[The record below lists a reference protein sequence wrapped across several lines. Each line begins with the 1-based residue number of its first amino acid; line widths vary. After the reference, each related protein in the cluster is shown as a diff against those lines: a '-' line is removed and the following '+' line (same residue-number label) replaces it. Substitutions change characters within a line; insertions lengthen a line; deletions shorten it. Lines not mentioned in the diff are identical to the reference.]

1 MTIDKQFY
9 LVYTINNK
17 WKGKVIMEIERNYYL
32 NKLITKK
39 ENKLIKIVTGIRRCG
54 KSYLLD
60 PIFKNYLLE
69 NGVDKKHIIKLELDS
84 IENEEYTNPKKLYE
98 YIISKVTDDKMYYII
113 LDEIQKVDQ
122 FESVLNSFLRKPN
135 LDVYVTGSNSKF
147 LSSDIITEFRGRGDE
162 IKVYPLSF
170 KEFMSVYDGDKIK
183 GLDEYINFGG
193 LPFIATLKTM
203 DEKIEY
209 LNYQKDNVYI
219 NDVIE
224 RHDIKNDEELRTL
237 IEIISSSIGSLT
249 NPTKLY
255 NTFLSK
261 GCKNI
266 TDKTISSYLKYLE
279 EAFLIEKSKRFD
291 VKGKKY
297 IETPIKYYFVDIGIR
312 NSLINFRQ
320 IEKNHI
326 MENIIYTELRRRN
339 FNVDVGVVEKRN
351 HTNSGKK
358 SYKQLEVDFVV
369 NKGNEKYYIQSAYS
383 IEEKEKKE
391 QETQSLLNI
400 GDNFKKIIIVYDHFI
415 KWQDEDG
422 IIYMSIYDFLLN
434 ENSLK
439 EA

>member
-1 MTIDKQFY
+1 
-9 LVYTINNK
+9 
-17 WKGKVIMEIERNYYL
+17 MEIERNYYL
-32 NKLITKK
+32 NKLISKK
-39 ENKLIKIVTGIRRCG
+39 ENKLIKIITGIRRSG

-69 NGVDKKHIIKLELDS
+69 SGVKENHIIKLELDS

-98 YIISKVTDDKMYYII
+98 YIMNKVTDSNTYYII
-113 LDEIQKVDQ
+113 LDEIQKVEN
-122 FESVLNSFLRKPN
+122 FESVLNSFLRKTN
-135 LDVYVTGSNSKF
+135 LDVYVTGNNSKF

-170 KEFMSVYDGDKIK
+170 SEFMSVYDSDEVK
-183 GLDEYINFGG
+183 GLDEYIIYGG
-193 LPFIATLKTM
+193 LPLITTFKTAE
-203 DEKIEY
+203 EKIDY
-209 LNYQKDNVYI
+209 LNFQKDNVYI

-224 RHDIKNDEELRTL
+224 RNDIRNDEELKTL

-255 NTFLSK
+255 NIFISK
-261 GCKNI
+261 GNKNI
-266 TDKTISSYLKYLE
+266 TNKTIALYLKYLE

-297 IETPIKYYFVDIGIR
+297 IETPSKYYFVDIGIR

-320 IEKNHI
+320 LEKTHI
-326 MENIIYTELRRRN
+326 MENIIYTELKRRG

-351 HTNSGKK
+351 NLNNGKK
-358 SYKQLEVDFVV
+358 DYKQLEIDFVV
-369 NKGNEKYYIQSAYS
+369 NKGSDKYYIQSAYS
-383 IEEKEKKE
+383 IEDDNKKE
-391 QETQSLLNI
+391 QELQSLLNV
-400 GDNFKKIIIVYDHFI
+400 GDNFKKIVIVYDHFI
-415 KWQDEDG
+415 KWQDDNG

>member
-1 MTIDKQFY
+1 
-9 LVYTINNK
+9 
-17 WKGKVIMEIERNYYL
+17 MEIERNYYL
-32 NKLITKK
+32 NKLISKK
-39 ENKLIKIVTGIRRCG
+39 ENKLIKIITGIRRSG

-69 NGVDKKHIIKLELDS
+69 SGVKENHIIKLELDS

-98 YIISKVTDDKMYYII
+98 YIMNKVTDSNTYYII
-113 LDEIQKVDQ
+113 LDEIQKVEN
-122 FESVLNSFLRKPN
+122 FESVLNSFLRKTN
-135 LDVYVTGSNSKF
+135 LDVYVTGNNSKF

-170 KEFMSVYDGDKIK
+170 SEFMSVYDSDEVK
-183 GLDEYINFGG
+183 GLDEYIIYGG
-193 LPFIATLKTM
+193 LPLITTFKTAE
-203 DEKIEY
+203 EKIDY
-209 LNYQKDNVYI
+209 LNFQKDNVYI

-224 RHDIKNDEELRTL
+224 RNDIRNDEELKTL

-255 NTFLSK
+255 NIFISK
-261 GCKNI
+261 GNKNI
-266 TDKTISSYLKYLE
+266 TNKTIALYLKYLE

-297 IETPIKYYFVDIGIR
+297 IETPSKYYFVDIGIR

-320 IEKNHI
+320 LEKNHI
-326 MENIIYTELRRRN
+326 MENIIYTELRRRG

-351 HTNSGKK
+351 NLDNGKK
-358 SYKQLEVDFVV
+358 DYKQLEIDFVV
-369 NKGNEKYYIQSAYS
+369 NKGSDKYYIQSAYS
-383 IEEKEKKE
+383 IEDNNKKE
-391 QETQSLLNI
+391 QELQSLLSV
-400 GDNFKKIIIVYDHFI
+400 GDNFKKIVIVYDHFI
-415 KWQDEDG
+415 KWQDDNG

-439 EA
+439 DA

>member
-1 MTIDKQFY
+1 MIK
-9 LVYTINNK
+9 
-17 WKGKVIMEIERNYYL
+17 
-32 NKLITKK
+32 
-39 ENKLIKIVTGIRRCG
+39 NKLIKIITGIRRSG

-69 NGVDKKHIIKLELDS
+69 SGVKENHIIKLELDS

-98 YIISKVTDDKMYYII
+98 YIMNRVTDNNTYYII
-113 LDEIQKVDQ
+113 LDEIQKVDN
-122 FESVLNSFLRKPN
+122 FESVLNSFLRKVN

-170 KEFMSVYDGDKIK
+170 SEFMSVYDSDEVK
-183 GLDEYINFGG
+183 GLDEYIIYGG
-193 LPFIATLKTM
+193 LPLITTFKTAE
-203 DEKIEY
+203 EKIDY
-209 LNYQKDNVYI
+209 LNFQKDNVYI

-224 RHDIKNDEELRTL
+224 RNDIRNDEELKTL
-237 IEIISSSIGSLT
+237 IEIISSSIASLT

-255 NTFLSK
+255 NTFISK
-261 GCKNI
+261 GNKNI
-266 TDKTISSYLKYLE
+266 TNKTIALYLKYLE
-279 EAFLIEKSKRFD
+279 ETFLIEKSKRFD

-297 IETPIKYYFVDIGIR
+297 IETPSKYYFVDIGIR

-320 IEKNHI
+320 LEKTHI
-326 MENIIYTELRRRN
+326 MENIIYTELRRRG

-351 HTNSGKK
+351 NLNNGKK
-358 SYKQLEVDFVV
+358 DYKQLEIDFVV
-369 NKGNEKYYIQSAYS
+369 NKGSDKYYIQSAYS
-383 IEEKEKKE
+383 IEDDNKKE
-391 QETQSLLNI
+391 QELQSLLNV
-400 GDNFKKIIIVYDHFI
+400 GDNFKKIVIVYDHFI
-415 KWQDEDG
+415 KWQDDNG

>member
-1 MTIDKQFY
+1 M
-9 LVYTINNK
+9 
-17 WKGKVIMEIERNYYL
+17 MEIKRNYYL
-32 NKLITKK
+32 NKLISKK
-39 ENKLIKIVTGIRRCG
+39 NNKLIKIVTGIRRCG

-60 PIFKNYLLE
+60 PIFKNYLLDNGIDE
-69 NGVDKKHIIKLELDS
+69 NHIIKLELDS

-98 YIISKVTDDKMYYII
+98 YVINKVVDKDTYYVI
-113 LDEIQKVDQ
+113 LDEIQKVSD

-170 KEFMSVYDGDKIK
+170 SEFMSVYSGNEIS
-183 GLDEYINFGG
+183 GLNEYINYGG
-193 LPFIATLKTM
+193 LPLITTFKSAE
-203 DEKIEY
+203 EKIEY

-224 RHDIKNDEELRTL
+224 RNEIRNDEELRTL

-255 NTFLSK
+255 NTFVSK
-261 GCKNI
+261 GNKNI
-266 TDKTISSYLKYLE
+266 TNKTIALYLKYLE
-279 EAFLIEKSKRFD
+279 ESFLIEKSKRFD

-297 IETPIKYYFVDIGIR
+297 IETPSKYYFVDIGIR

-320 IEKNHI
+320 IEKTHI
-326 MENIIYTELRRRN
+326 MENIIYIELRRRG
-339 FNVDVGVVEKRN
+339 FNVDVGIVEKRKN
-351 HTNSGKK
+351 DENGKK
-358 SYKQLEVDFVV
+358 DYKQLEIDFVA
-369 NKGNEKYYIQSAYS
+369 NKASDKYYIQSAYS
-383 IEEKEKKE
+383 IEDNNKRE
-391 QETQSLLNI
+391 QELQSLLNVD
-400 GDNFKKIIIVYDHFI
+400 DNFKKMVIVYDSFI
-415 KWQDEDG
+415 KWQDDNG
-422 IIYMSIYDFLLN
+422 IIYISIYDFLLN

>member
-1 MTIDKQFY
+1 
-9 LVYTINNK
+9 
-17 WKGKVIMEIERNYYL
+17 MEIERNYYL
-32 NKLITKK
+32 NKLISKK
-39 ENKLIKIVTGIRRCG
+39 ENKLIKIITGIRRSG

-69 NGVDKKHIIKLELDS
+69 SGVKENHIIKLELDS

-98 YIISKVTDDKMYYII
+98 YIMNRVTDNNTYYII
-113 LDEIQKVDQ
+113 LDEIQKVDN
-122 FESVLNSFLRKPN
+122 FESVLNSFLRKAN

-170 KEFMSVYDGDKIK
+170 SEFMSVYDGNEVK
-183 GLDEYINFGG
+183 GLDEYIIYGG
-193 LPFIATLKTM
+193 LPLITTYKTSE
-203 DEKIEY
+203 EKIDY
-209 LNYQKDNVYI
+209 LNFQKDNVYI

-224 RHDIKNDEELRTL
+224 RNDIRNDEELKTL
-237 IEIISSSIGSLT
+237 IEIISSGIGSLT

-255 NTFLSK
+255 NTFISK
-261 GCKNI
+261 GNKNI
-266 TDKTISSYLKYLE
+266 TNKTIALYLKYLE

-297 IETPIKYYFVDIGIR
+297 IETPSKYYFVDIGIR

-320 IEKNHI
+320 LEKTHI
-326 MENIIYTELRRRN
+326 MENIIYTELRRRG

-351 HTNSGKK
+351 NLNNGKK
-358 SYKQLEVDFVV
+358 DYKQLEIDFVV
-369 NKGNEKYYIQSAYS
+369 NKGSDKYYIQSAYS
-383 IEEKEKKE
+383 IEDDNKKE
-391 QETQSLLNI
+391 QELQSLLNV
-400 GDNFKKIIIVYDHFI
+400 GDNFKKIVIVYDHFI
-415 KWQDEDG
+415 KWQDDNG